1 MWAIVASLLM
11 DDLSLEKDPTMK
23 MGRPKSLF
31 INKEYLHFIS
41 LNRPRAYTIIHR
53 KYQFKNDIKATLI
66 IQVYH
71 TYTTSNSKKKGTSN
85 KVRR

>member
-1 MWAIVASLLM
+1 MAIVASHLM
-11 DDLSLEKDPTMK
+11 DDLFLEKDPTMIK
-23 MGRPKSLF
+23 MGKSLF

-41 LNRPRAYTIIHR
+41 LNRPKAYTIIYR
-53 KYQFKNDIKATLI
+53 KHQFKNDIKPTLI

-71 TYTTSNSKKKGTSN
+71 TYTTSNSEKKGTSS